1 MWITNSYEA
10 DIFLIFANVSPFI
23 MYRTSTS
30 IYVKHT
36 QKVDPSK
43 GYKGIT
49 CFIATKDMGIKIA
62 KKEQKL
68 GIRASST
75 CSLDFDDLKIPAEN
89 IIGGEGKGYKVC
101 ISYFFFHSFCS

>member
-10 DIFLIFANVSPFI
+10 EVFLIFAN
-23 MYRTSTS
+23 
-30 IYVKHT
+30 
-36 QKVDPSK
+36 VDPSK

-49 CFIATKDMGIKIA
+49 CFIATKDMGIQIA

-75 CSLDFDDLKIPAEN
+75 CSLNFDDLKIPAEN
-89 IIGGEGKGYKVC
+89 VLGEVGKGYKVSLLAPSHGR
-101 ISYFFFHSFCS
+101 IWNEQLVVRSLSRS

>member
-1 MWITNSYEA
+1 MLMMRVLQI
-10 DIFLIFANVSPFI
+10 
-23 MYRTSTS
+23 
-30 IYVKHT
+30 
-36 QKVDPSK
+36 DPSK

-75 CSLDFDDLKIPAEN
+75 CSLAFDDLRVPAEN
-89 IIGGEGKGYKVC
+89 VIGGEGKGYKIAIEILNEGTSLHLSAVW
-101 ISYFFFHSFCS
+101 SRH